1 METNVKIIDDITIVE
16 IIGDIDGK
24 VAPQIQEQIVAQV
37 NPEGK
42 LILDMGQVG
51 YMSSAGLRMLL
62 STYRQ
67 ASAQKATVVVAGL
80 SEMLKETMSATG
92 FIRFFTIY
100 DTVELA
106 LENLK

>member
-1 METNVKIIDDITIVE
+1 METNVKTIDNVTIVE

-24 VAPQIQEQIVAQV
+24 VAPQLQEQIVAQV
-37 NPEGK
+37 KPEGK